1 MTEIRTTVC
10 RSIVSNS
17 TLSTDVVTVTS
28 MARRASHEQI
38 ESIEDFGD
46 LYQCGLA
53 WDQRSGRIPAFS
65 DGFDPDSECTA
76 EELAMLSALRRF
88 LRPQRAPRGLLERCL
103 RALDEASV
111 NDPNEKTDQSTK
123 PTTMEASSDS
133 CNDAGEG
140 IPIEDVEAQRFPR

>member
-10 RSIVSNS
+10 RSIVSDG

-53 WDQRSGRIPAFS
+53 WDQCSGRIPAFS

-123 PTTMEASSDS
+123 PTPMEASSDS
-133 CNDAGEG
+133 CNDAGEE
-140 IPIEDVEAQRFPR
+140 IPIEDVEAQRSLR